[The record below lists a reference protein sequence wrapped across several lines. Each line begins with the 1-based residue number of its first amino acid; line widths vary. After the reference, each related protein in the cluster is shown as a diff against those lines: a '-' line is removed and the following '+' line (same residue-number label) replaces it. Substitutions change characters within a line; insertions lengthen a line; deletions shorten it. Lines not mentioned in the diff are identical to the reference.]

1 MKHSLKY
8 FLTAT
13 SGVRNFPEF
22 VGAAVVDEVQVGYC
36 DSKIKTA
43 EPKQDWMKKLIKDD
57 PQHLQWYVLKCSG
70 NQQVFRANIDSLK
83 QRLNQTGGT
92 VILCLCAYL
101 TFYCKNIFMSPR
113 QHQLWLEA

>member
-13 SGVRNFPEF
+13 SGVPDFPEL
-22 VGAAVVDEVQVGYC
+22 VGAAMVDEVQVGYC

-43 EPKQDWMKKLIKDD
+43 EPKQDWMRKLIKDD
-57 PQHLQWYVLKCSG
+57 PQHLQWYAQKCS
-70 NQQVFRANIDSLK
+70 NNHQVFKANIDSLK

-92 VILCLCAYL
+92 VFLCYFACLSL
-101 TFYCKNIFMSPR
+101 YC
-113 QHQLWLEA
+113 